1 MNSISEPQ
9 RKKIMLGCYFL
20 MFTISAY
27 GLSLATIQ
35 QPMLISMGGGDYFSL
50 VTLIASIGLT
60 IMTPV
65 GGRLV
70 DGIGSKKLTL
80 WAGLIALVFGLVM
93 AFVPNLWVFLVA
105 RVIFAMAMGSIASI
119 PYILAREVN
128 PPQKIN
134 TVFGLLATLMS
145 VGGFIGSSLAGF
157 LMQRNLPALAV
168 AFPCVTLAI
177 GIWLITHNIND
188 DATPKTLHM
197 DWLGLGLL
205 SLTLASL
212 LLAMS
217 FGPKM
222 GWHTRLIFTGFLVG
236 ICSLLLL
243 IYWENKSKY
252 PLIPMTLFQHKTYVL
267 LLLVTF
273 TLGYYSTA
281 LNIYLPMGVQNI
293 LGAKTSIAGSLQL
306 AKTIVLILVPSAIGM
321 WVAKSSGN
329 TWKALVLACLCV
341 VIPCGLL
348 VFVGIRMPIWF
359 IMTMVAITG
368 LADAFRTVTVTPAAQ
383 QILSPQDMGIGTSMI
398 GFVITLSSS
407 IAATF
412 DGIAYDSLIARNPG
426 LVGMTR
432 GIDATFFLSAGV
444 ALVGL
449 FLTVLFFRPAWEK
462 LTNKKKQTS

>member
-1 MNSISEPQ
+1 MNSLSESQ

-35 QPMLISMGGGDYFSL
+35 QPMLDSMGGGDYFSL

-80 WAGLIALVFGLVM
+80 WAGLIALIFGLVM
-93 AFVPNLWVFLVA
+93 AFIPNLWVFLIA
-105 RVIFAMAMGSIASI
+105 RVIFAMAMGAIASV

-134 TVFGLLATLMS
+134 TVFGLLATIMS

-157 LMQRNLPALAV
+157 LMQRNLTSLAV
-168 AFPCVTLAI
+168 AFPCITLAL
-177 GIWLITHNIND
+177 GIWLISQNMFE
-188 DATPKTLHM
+188 DAANKTLHM
-197 DWLGLGLL
+197 DWLGLLLL
-205 SLTLASL
+205 SITLASL

-217 FGPKM
+217 FGPKV
-222 GWHTRLIFTGFLVG
+222 GWHTRLILTGFLVG
-236 ICSLLLL
+236 ICSLLCLV
-243 IYWENKSKY
+243 YWENKSKF
-252 PLIPMTLFQHKTYVL
+252 PLIPMTLFHHKEYVL
-267 LLLVTF
+267 LLMVTF
-273 TLGYYSTA
+273 TLTYYSTA
-281 LNIYLPMGVQNI
+281 LNIYLPMGVQSI
-293 LGAKTSIAGSLQL
+293 LNAKASIAGSLQL

-321 WVAKSSGN
+321 WVAKNTSN
-329 TWKALVLACLCV
+329 TWKALVLGCLCV

-348 VFVGIRMPIWF
+348 VFLGIKMPIWF
-359 IMTMVAITG
+359 IMAMVAITG
-368 LADAFRTVTVTPAAQ
+368 LADAFRSVTATPAAQ

-412 DGIAYDSLIARNPG
+412 DGIAYDSLVAKFPG
-426 LVGMTR
+426 IVGLTR
-432 GIDATFFLSAGV
+432 GIDATFFFSAGV

-449 FLTVLFFRPAWEK
+449 FLTVLFFRPAWEN
-462 LTNKKKQTS
+462 LMAKKKHGA